1 MGKTK
6 SKNIRRMKRMKMADR
21 RRRRQYGK
29 YKTKQSFSNSLCAF
43 LIFDVI
49 IAIAVILLWYFMI

>member
-6 SKNIRRMKRMKMADR
+6 SKNIKRMKRLKMADR
-21 RRRRQYGK
+21 RRRRS
-29 YKTKQSFSNSLCAF
+29 YKKLKAKQSFSGSLCAF
-43 LIFDVI
+43 LIIDVI

>member
-6 SKNIRRMKRMKMADR
+6 SKNIKRMKRMKMADR
-21 RRRRQYGK
+21 RRRRQYRK
-29 YKTKQSFSNSLCAF
+29 YKAEQSFSNSLCAF

>member
-6 SKNIRRMKRMKMADR
+6 SKNIKRMKRMKMADR
-21 RRRRQYGK
+21 RRRRQYRK
-29 YKTKQSFSNSLCAF
+29 YKAKQSFSGSLYAF

>member
-6 SKNIRRMKRMKMADR
+6 SKNIKRMKRMKMADR
-21 RRRRQYGK
+21 RRRRLYRK
-29 YKTKQSFSNSLCAF
+29 LKAKQSFGGSLCSF
-43 LIFDVI
+43 LIFGVI